1 MVFHG
6 HMNTHSSTQKRQ
18 HNETAPTLGGTGK
31 RRLATGVGL
40 PLFMQAKPRASAAGA
55 TLQHQS
61 AYVSAPEANDVCET
75 CTSGK
80 PLQTKLTIGAS
91 DDPLELEADRVA
103 EQVLAA
109 SAPTAAGSAPMRIQ
123 RFTRS
128 PRGETSAAPDS
139 VDLAL
144 SGSGR
149 PLEPALQQDMQQRFG
164 HDFSQVR
171 VHTHGVAEQSARDVN
186 ANAYTVGHDIVFGE
200 GRFAPE
206 THEGQ
211 RLIAHELTHVVQQSG
226 ADGKGVGPSHLK
238 GGLSPTV
245 QRDSKT
251 LDEELDEELKK
262 HAENSPKSLDPKN
275 PEYARTLQDYGHKLT
290 HKSMTELLPEP
301 TDKKA
306 KAEWKKKF
314 AKSEL
319 LASRILSQSGPKV
332 DQKEERAQLL
342 ASDLAK
348 VGLVD
353 EAMALAR
360 QITDADIRKFVYAAA
375 MDQPDK
381 IKPAQIA
388 EISKFFV
395 SRQVA
400 LTDHPVLK
408 KLESE
413 EGAYTK
419 QLGPEKVNAGLA
431 ELVKAYDKD
440 AKLPAKLAR
449 ILFFDEKTRAGFSKW
464 MIDQKR
470 GALLRAVSE
479 QAYFVE
485 GAKIATTKGEV
496 NPSAGTLA
504 WAISNQQKVTVED
517 IVALTAAAALP
528 VLRPTSFDVK
538 ILQTWLDAN
547 TEKIGQAIKKQ
558 HPGDPDAAEAMLRHI
573 TRAFMHHVDP
583 NAEDVKPDKSGKVG
597 HLQGG
602 GPQKSQLKVDCDVLA
617 TYSVRLLVSS
627 GFTPVG
633 YMAILPTD
641 KSRAAHAMALLQYGT
656 AFRAISNVEART
668 LSATT
673 KDEAL
678 KPLRD
683 FGIEEAYDPA
693 QPLSGFK
700 IYYKDSDAK
709 GTLPTEVLNNDAS
722 ALSQSLSK

>member
-1 MVFHG
+1 
-6 HMNTHSSTQKRQ
+6 
-18 HNETAPTLGGTGK
+18 
-31 RRLATGVGL
+31 
-40 PLFMQAKPRASAAGA
+40 MQADTAASAAGA
-55 TLQHQS
+55 TLQRQCTCANTSS
-61 AYVSAPEANDVCET
+61 ASDACAT
-75 CTSGK
+75 CNSGK
-80 PLQTKLTIGAS
+80 PLQTKLSIGAS

-103 EQVLAA
+103 EQVLTAPAHAA
-109 SAPTAAGSAPMRIQ
+109 VGGAPMRIQ
-123 RFTRS
+123 RFTGS
-128 PRGETSAAPDS
+128 PHGETGTAPES
-139 VDLAL
+139 VDRVLA
-144 SGSGR
+144 GSGR
-149 PLEPALQQDMQQRFG
+149 PLEPALQQDMEQRFD

-171 VHTHGVAEQSARDVN
+171 VHSDGSAEQSARDVN

-200 GRFAPE
+200 GRFAPG
-206 THEGQ
+206 TREGQ
-211 RLIAHELTHVVQQSG
+211 RLIAHELTHVVQQSRP
-226 ADGKGVGPSHLK
+226 DGKDVGSSNLK
-238 GGLSPTV
+238 RGLASIV
-245 QRDSKT
+245 QRDKT
-251 LDEELDEELKK
+251 LDEELDDELQK
-262 HAENSPKSLDPKN
+262 HAESSPKSLDPNN
-275 PEYARTLQDYGHKLT
+275 PEYARTLQDYGRQLT
-290 HKSMTELLPEP
+290 HKHKSTELLPEP

-319 LASRILSQSGPKV
+319 LASRILSQSGPNV
-332 DQKEERAQLL
+332 GQKESRAQLL
-342 ASDLAK
+342 ASDLAE

-360 QITDADIRKFVYAAA
+360 QIADADIRKFVYAAA
-375 MDQPDK
+375 IDQPDK

-419 QLGPEKVNAGLA
+419 QLGPEKVNAGLE

-440 AKLPAKLAR
+440 AELPAKLAR

-464 MIDQKR
+464 MIDHKR

-485 GAKIATTKGEV
+485 GANIGTTKGEV
-496 NPSAGTLA
+496 NPSTGTLA

-558 HPGDPDAAEAMLRHI
+558 HPGDPDAAEAMLRQI
-573 TRAFMHHVDP
+573 THAFMYHVDS

-633 YMAILPTD
+633 YMAIVPTD
-641 KSRAAHAMALLQYGT
+641 KSRAAHAMALLQHGT

-673 KDEAL
+673 KDDAL
-678 KPLRD
+678 KILRD
-683 FGIEEAYDPA
+683 FGIEEAYDPKK
-693 QPLSGFK
+693 PLGGFK

-709 GTLPTEVLNNDAS
+709 GTLPAEVLNNDAS
-722 ALSQSLSK
+722 ALSQSLSQ

>member
-1 MVFHG
+1 
-6 HMNTHSSTQKRQ
+6 MNTLAPTQKRQ
-18 HNETAPTLGGTGK
+18 HDDTTPYVRGTG
-31 RRLATGVGL
+31 RQGPGAGVGL
-40 PLFMQAKPRASAAGA
+40 PLFMQAKSRPSATEPALQRQCACAS
-55 TLQHQS
+55 TS
-61 AYVSAPEANDVCET
+61 SANDACVT
-75 CTSGK
+75 CNSGK
-80 PLQTKLTIGAS
+80 PLQANLSIGAS
-91 DDPLELEADRVA
+91 DDPLEQEADRVA

-109 SAPTAAGSAPMRIQ
+109 PAAVGGAPMRIQ
-123 RFTRS
+123 RFIGS
-128 PRGETSAAPDS
+128 PRGETGTAPES
-139 VDLAL
+139 VDRVLA
-144 SGSGR
+144 GSGR
-149 PLEPALQQDMQQRFG
+149 PLESALRQDMEQRFG

-171 VHTHGVAEQSARDVN
+171 VHADGAAEQSAQDVN

-211 RLIAHELTHVVQQSG
+211 RLIAHELTHVVQQSRP
-226 ADGKGVGPSHLK
+226 DGKEVGSSNLK
-238 GGLSPTV
+238 RGLASIV
-245 QRDSKT
+245 QRDKT
-251 LDEELDEELKK
+251 LDQELDDELKK
-262 HAENSPKSLDPKN
+262 HAANSPKSLDPN
-275 PEYARTLQDYGHKLT
+275 DPEYARTLQDYGHQLT

-319 LASRILSQSGPKV
+319 LARRILSQSGPKV
-332 DQKEERAQLL
+332 EQKESRAQML
-342 ASDLAK
+342 ASDLAED
-348 VGLVD
+348 GLVD

-360 QITDADIRKFVYAAA
+360 QITDADIRKFVYASAI
-375 MDQPDK
+375 DHPDK

-408 KLESE
+408 KFESQ

-431 ELVKAYDKD
+431 ELVKAYENDEE
-440 AKLPAKLAR
+440 LPAKLAP

-517 IVALTAAAALP
+517 IVVLTAAAALP
-528 VLRPTSFDVK
+528 VQRPTSFDVK
-538 ILQTWLDAN
+538 SLQTWLDAN
-547 TEKIGQAIKKQ
+547 TESIGQAIKKQ
-558 HPGDPDAAEAMLRHI
+558 HPGDPDAAEAMLRQI
-573 TRAFMHHVDP
+573 TRAFMYHVDP

-641 KSRAAHAMALLQYGT
+641 KSRAAHAMALLQHGT

-678 KPLRD
+678 KTLRD
-683 FGIEEAYDPA
+683 FGIEEAYDPDK
-693 QPLSGFK
+693 PLSGFM

-709 GTLPTEVLNNDAS
+709 GTLPAEVLNNDAS
-722 ALSQSLSK
+722 ALIQPLSK